1 MSCLIAL
8 VCFLCPLALYPSVA
22 KERRSSSYPY
32 LSGDT
37 WRFFCN
43 WQLGD
48 HQAFDPAL
56 VLQGDTIFVEY
67 DSLTEFATH
76 YLPYIA
82 GPILLITPNC
92 ENGSDNP
99 LPGAYRYL
107 LESEKIAAWFLQNI
121 DCAPSS
127 RLIPIPIG
135 LANRFF
141 EWGNIDLLDTF
152 IARAKPAQERAF
164 LVYVNFAVSTNPSER
179 QSCLE
184 HFRYIRGTKIRGAA
198 GPSKKQ
204 KPFLDYLHDLSQS
217 VFVASPPGNG
227 LDCHRTWEA
236 LLMGCYPIV
245 KSSTLDPLFEHLPV
259 VIVKDWRDATES
271 LLHKKK
277 REFSNKQWPREKLY
291 APYWFQQV
299 LEIQDRLRKESMRF
313 VQYSMES
320 FSREKLF

>member
-1 MSCLIAL
+1 MRLL
-8 VCFLCPLALYPSVA
+8 LLFLCPFMLYSSVA

-37 WRFFCN
+37 WRFFCD
-43 WQLGD
+43 WQFGD
-48 HQAFDPAL
+48 NQTFAPEL
-56 VLQGDTIFVEY
+56 VWKGDTVFVEY
-67 DSLTEFATH
+67 DSLGEFATN
-76 YLPYIA
+76 YLPFIS

-107 LESEKIAAWFLQNI
+107 LESGKIAAWFLQNI
-121 DCAPSS
+121 DCAPSN

-141 EWGNIDLLDTF
+141 EWGNIDVLDAF
-152 IARAKPAQERAF
+152 IARARPARERPF
-164 LVYVNFAVSTNPSER
+164 LVYVNFAISTNPPER
-179 QSCLE
+179 RSCLE
-184 HFRYIRGTKIRGAA
+184 HFRSIRGVKIRGAA
-198 GPSKKQ
+198 GPHRKQ
-204 KPFLDYLHDLSQS
+204 KPFIDYLQDLSQS
-217 VFVASPPGNG
+217 VFVASPQGNG

-259 VIVKDWRDATES
+259 VIVKDWSDATES

-277 REFSNKQWPREKLY
+277 REFSNKQWAQDKLY
-291 APYWFQQV
+291 APYWFEQV
-299 LEIQDRLRKESMRF
+299 RVLQDQLR
-313 VQYSMES
+313 
-320 FSREKLF
+320 